1 MQITMGKDEFDKAIK
16 EATINGKALA
26 LDELNEVMTAS
37 YEDMTK
43 GFFSRVGREAN
54 IEMTRRFLNII
65 RERIRAL

>member
-1 MQITMGKDEFDKAIK
+1 MQITMDKDEFDKAIK

-26 LDELNEVMTAS
+26 LNELNEVMTSS